1 MVRAL
6 AALAVL
12 ATLAMVTTTSK
23 HTVPSVYAS
32 NQTPS
37 CTFDTLK
44 GSNYGFTFSG
54 FSSHPPQFNGSN
66 VSPFHG
72 EGLGNFYIDMLTGV
86 QTFSA
91 TYAATLNT
99 ASSTDNPYIATVTVN
114 PNNCTGWFTSTSG
127 GDNFGFVI
135 VGGGSEILAT
145 DVSGS
150 PLSLDLKKL

>member
-1 MVRAL
+1 MKRITMVRAL

-37 CTFDTLK
+37 CSYDTLK

-54 FSSHPPQFNGSN
+54 FSSHPPQFSGSS
-66 VSPFHG
+66 VLPFSG
-72 EGLGNFYIDMLTGV
+72 EGLGRFDDAG
-86 QTFSA
+86 TFSA
-91 TYAATLNT
+91 TYSATLNT
-99 ASSTDNPYIATVTVN
+99 ASSTDNPYSATVTVN
-114 PNNCTGWFTSTSG
+114 LDCTGSFTSTSG
-127 GDNFGFVI
+127 GDNFRFVI

-150 PLSLDLKKL
+150 PLSLDLKKQ